1 MNNLVEI
8 KNNQV
13 VVSSRKIAMNF
24 SKRDGDILRTIKGLM
39 HSTQNCVEWF
49 SEEKYK
55 DNSGKYNVEYMM
67 NRDGFILLIMGF
79 TGKIAIELK
88 IAYINAFNDME
99 AKLQS
104 QQLLQQSVNNIR
116 LDPHNVEFKNML
128 KKMQK
133 YLLTLQTLFET
144 WPCSYRTQKEYEGY
158 YDIILEHI
166 LDMSREMI
174 SFKEIKFKTGTLLE
188 ELKFNKKTL

>member
-1 MNNLVEI
+1 MSNLVGV

-13 VVSSRKIAMNF
+13 VVSSKQVAEKFGKEHKDVLESLRQILVAENSATKFFEESSYKYRGRNF
-24 SKRDGDILRTIKGLM
+24 PI
-39 HSTQNCVEWF
+39 
-49 SEEKYK
+49 Y
-55 DNSGKYNVEYMM
+55 YM
-67 NRDGFILLIMGF
+67 NRDGFALLAMGF
-79 TGKIAIELK
+79 TGDKAIK
-88 IAYINAFNDME
+88 WKVNYINAFNAME

-104 QQLLQQSVNNIR
+104 QQLLQQPVSNIR

-174 SFKEIKFKTGTLLE
+174 SFKEIKFKTGTVE

>member
-1 MNNLVEI
+1 MTNLVAV

-13 VVSSRKIAMNF
+13 VVSSKQFAEKFGKEHKNVVVSIR
-24 SKRDGDILRTIKGLM
+24 SILVAENSATKFF
-39 HSTQNCVEWF
+39 QE
-49 SEEKYK
+49 
-55 DNSGKYNVEYMM
+55 DNYRYRGQSFPIYYM
-67 NRDGFILLIMGF
+67 NRDGFALIAMGF
-79 TGKIAIELK
+79 TGDKAIK
-88 IAYINAFNDME
+88 WKVNYINAFNAME
-99 AKLQS
+99 VKLQS

>member
-1 MNNLVEI
+1 MSNLVAV

-13 VVSSRKIAMNF
+13 VVSSKQVAEKFGKEHKNVVVSIRSILVAENSATKF
-24 SKRDGDILRTIKGLM
+24 FQGDSYRYRGQSFPI
-39 HSTQNCVEWF
+39 
-49 SEEKYK
+49 Y
-55 DNSGKYNVEYMM
+55 YM
-67 NRDGFILLIMGF
+67 NRDGFALLAMGF
-79 TGKIAIELK
+79 TGDKAIKWKIS
-88 IAYINAFNDME
+88 YINAFNVME

-104 QQLLQQSVNNIR
+104 QQLLQQPKSNIR
-116 LDPHNVEFKNML
+116 LDPHNVEFKNLL

-144 WPCSYRTQKEYEGY
+144 WPCSYRTKKGYEGY

-166 LDMSREMI
+166 LDMSHEMI
-174 SFKEIKFKTGTLLE
+174 SFKEIKFKTGTVE